1 MQPTILNFTPPLEI
15 SETVNHILI
24 TSFTTHCSER
34 DILVCVLTNMSEL
47 ENRKCEKK
55 TIRNPNLDK
64 PARLTLAPDCET
76 SAATPTSQI

>member
-1 MQPTILNFTPPLEI
+1 
-15 SETVNHILI
+15 
-24 TSFTTHCSER
+24 
-34 DILVCVLTNMSEL
+34 MSEL